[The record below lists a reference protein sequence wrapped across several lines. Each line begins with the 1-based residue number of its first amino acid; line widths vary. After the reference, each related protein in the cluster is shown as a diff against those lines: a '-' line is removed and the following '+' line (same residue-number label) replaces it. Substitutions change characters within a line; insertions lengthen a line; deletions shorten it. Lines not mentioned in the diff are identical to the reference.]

1 MPGANP
7 GKSEIRPNDS
17 PNPFR
22 SLKIVGP
29 DKKIAATELR
39 GGFVLFCIAVAL
51 YPLHPAISPITLTL
65 TTRAFQYPPGK
76 ARAASPE

>member
-39 GGFVLFCIAVAL
+39 GGFVLARVDLPKFI
-51 YPLHPAISPITLTL
+51 
-65 TTRAFQYPPGK
+65 PPG
-76 ARAASPE
+76 